1 MRFLW
6 KLELFALNSSFYK
19 QIFKKKFGDS
29 DKKAYL
35 CSNKSHHASQR
46 CVPRWD
52 FAFYMG
58 IWKKTNYIIYTSRAA
73 HLSKPSTFISLIKN
87 SDKELC
93 QLIFKA
99 IQDIEHT
106 NCQNSYKCATQ
117 KSSCKRGITYRPDV
131 IHYDYDRRKARF
143 FDSTPRRVLHLLP

>member
-1 MRFLW
+1 MKKIIWGIALLFCTSMAANAQNGCKNSAQKSCCKRMRFLW

-19 QIFKKKFGDS
+19 QIVKKKFGDS

-58 IWKKTNYIIYTSRAA
+58 IWKKTNYIIYTSRAV

-87 SDKELC
+87 SVNLYSRQSK
-93 QLIFKA
+93 I
-99 IQDIEHT
+99 
-106 NCQNSYKCATQ
+106 
-117 KSSCKRGITYRPDV
+117 
-131 IHYDYDRRKARF
+131 
-143 FDSTPRRVLHLLP
+143 

>member
-58 IWKKTNYIIYTSRAA
+58 PTSSQLDYSKSEAYQVVPSAMHLIIFGTNY
-73 HLSKPSTFISLIKN
+73 
-87 SDKELC
+87 
-93 QLIFKA
+93 
-99 IQDIEHT
+99 
-106 NCQNSYKCATQ
+106 
-117 KSSCKRGITYRPDV
+117 
-131 IHYDYDRRKARF
+131 
-143 FDSTPRRVLHLLP
+143 

>member
-1 MRFLW
+1 MKKIIWGIALLFCTSMAANAQNGCKNSAQKSCCKRMRFLW
-6 KLELFALNSSFYK
+6 KLDFFALNSSFYK

-58 IWKKTNYIIYTSRAA
+58 IWKKTNYIIYTSRAV

-87 SDKELC
+87 SVNLYSRQSK
-93 QLIFKA
+93 I
-99 IQDIEHT
+99 
-106 NCQNSYKCATQ
+106 
-117 KSSCKRGITYRPDV
+117 
-131 IHYDYDRRKARF
+131 
-143 FDSTPRRVLHLLP
+143 

>member
-1 MRFLW
+1 MKKIIWGIALLFCTSMAANAQNGCKNSAQKSCCKRMRFLW

-58 IWKKTNYIIYTSRAA
+58 IWKKTNYIIYTSRAV

-87 SDKELC
+87 SVNLYSRQSK
-93 QLIFKA
+93 I
-99 IQDIEHT
+99 
-106 NCQNSYKCATQ
+106 
-117 KSSCKRGITYRPDV
+117 
-131 IHYDYDRRKARF
+131 
-143 FDSTPRRVLHLLP
+143 

>member
-1 MRFLW
+1 MKKIIWGIALLFCTSMAANAQNGCKNSAQKSCCKRMRFLW

-46 CVPRWD
+46 CVPRCD

-87 SDKELC
+87 SVNLYSRQSK
-93 QLIFKA
+93 I
-99 IQDIEHT
+99 
-106 NCQNSYKCATQ
+106 
-117 KSSCKRGITYRPDV
+117 
-131 IHYDYDRRKARF
+131 
-143 FDSTPRRVLHLLP
+143 

>member
-1 MRFLW
+1 MKKIIWGIALLFCTSMAANAQNGCKNSAQKSCCKRMRFLW
-6 KLELFALNSSFYK
+6 ILELFALNSSFYK

-58 IWKKTNYIIYTSRAA
+58 I
-73 HLSKPSTFISLIKN
+73 
-87 SDKELC
+87 
-93 QLIFKA
+93 
-99 IQDIEHT
+99 
-106 NCQNSYKCATQ
+106 
-117 KSSCKRGITYRPDV
+117 
-131 IHYDYDRRKARF
+131 
-143 FDSTPRRVLHLLP
+143 

>member
-1 MRFLW
+1 MKKIIWGIALLFCTSMAANAQNGCKNSAQKSCCKRMRFLW
-6 KLELFALNSSFYK
+6 KFELFALNSSFYK
-19 QIFKKKFGDS
+19 QIVKKKFGDS

-58 IWKKTNYIIYTSRAA
+58 ILKKTNYIIYTSRAV

-87 SDKELC
+87 SVNLYSRQSK
-93 QLIFKA
+93 I
-99 IQDIEHT
+99 
-106 NCQNSYKCATQ
+106 
-117 KSSCKRGITYRPDV
+117 
-131 IHYDYDRRKARF
+131 
-143 FDSTPRRVLHLLP
+143 